1 MIPPISAV
9 AIAPIPIQSNG
20 PFSPPV
26 PGSATGLLLAGT
38 GVAVAMGVLVGAG
51 VAVAIDG
58 HIYQDALLQPI
69 GADSEV
75 HILPPIAGG

>member
-1 MIPPISAV
+1 MAHVTLIGPLRDHTGGVTSID
-9 AIAPIPIQSNG
+9 IDAPNVRRLFAHLSERFPD
-20 PFSPPV
+20 
-26 PGSATGLLLAGT
+26 LAPH
-38 GVAVAMGVLVGAG
+38 LDLG

-58 HIYQDALLQPI
+58 QIFQDALLQPI